1 MHTVDTRGTLCP
13 QPLILTK
20 RAIDALAD
28 GVEVVVLYD
37 NETAKS
43 NLLSFLSELNLT
55 ATQGTTTEGLPAIF
69 FTTQGGALPANAP
82 SAEAINCP
90 IPTPTAAKSGNYVVA
105 ISSHLMGEGDD
116 KLGTI
121 LMRAFINTLPEACAL
136 PSHILLYNSGIKL
149 ALEGADTVA
158 TLQQLVERGV
168 KVIACGTCLDY
179 YEVKE
184 QLAVGNIGNMF
195 VIAEALIQAHHVV
208 KP

>member
-1 MHTVDTRGTLCP
+1 MHIVDTRGTLCP

-28 GVEVVVLYD
+28 GVAVTVLYD

-43 NLLSFLSELNLT
+43 NLLSFLAELNLV
-55 ATQGTTTEGLPAIF
+55 ATEGTTPEGLPAIC
-69 FTTQGGALPANAP
+69 FTTQGGAMPTNAP
-82 SAEAINCP
+82 SEEAINCP
-90 IPTPTAAKSGNYVVA
+90 IPTPVVAKSGGYVVA
-105 ISSHLMGEGDD
+105 ISSNVMGTGDD

-121 LMRAFINTLPEACAL
+121 LMRAFINTLPEASSL

-149 ALEGADTVA
+149 ALEGMDTVA
-158 TLQQLVERGV
+158 TLQQFVKDGV

-184 QLAVGNIGNMF
+184 QLAVGTVGNMF
-195 VIAEALIQAHHVV
+195 VIAEAMIQAHHVV

>member
-1 MHTVDTRGTLCP
+1 MHIVDTRGALCP

-28 GVEVVVLYD
+28 GVAVTVLYD

-43 NLLSFLSELNLT
+43 NLLSFLAELNLV
-55 ATQGTTTEGLPAIF
+55 ATESTTPEGLPAIC
-69 FTTQGGALPANAP
+69 FTTQGGAMPANAP
-82 SAEAINCP
+82 SEEAINCP
-90 IPTPTAAKSGNYVVA
+90 IPTPVAKSGGYVVA
-105 ISSHLMGEGDD
+105 ISSNVMGTGDD

-121 LMRAFINTLPEACAL
+121 LMRAFINTLPEASSL

-149 ALEGADTVA
+149 ALEGMDTVA
-158 TLQQLVERGV
+158 TLQQLVKDGV

-184 QLAVGNIGNMF
+184 QLAVGTVGNMF
-195 VIAEALIQAHHVV
+195 VIAEAMIQAHHVV